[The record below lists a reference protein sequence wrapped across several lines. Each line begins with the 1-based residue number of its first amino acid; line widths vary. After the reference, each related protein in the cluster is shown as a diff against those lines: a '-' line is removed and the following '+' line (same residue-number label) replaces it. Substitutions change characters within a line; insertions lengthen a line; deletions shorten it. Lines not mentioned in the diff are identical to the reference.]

1 MALLDARALIHAL
14 QQSDTP
20 EQALPR
26 YAASRRRHVR
36 TFQAMSA
43 MFTPF
48 YQSDSAWLPWM
59 RDQLAAR
66 LSMVPPAPQ
75 LLARMVAGTLVDPFT
90 SIGLKEHDWNA
101 APNPRSQADRAQ
113 PEQTFFFIC
122 ALHGRTCGCAAG
134 NVRVPRASSLPSERA

>member
-14 QQSDTP
+14 QRSDTLQ
-20 EQALPR
+20 QALPR

-48 YQSDSAWLPWM
+48 YQSDSVWLPWV

-66 LSMVPPAPQ
+66 LSVVPPAPQ
-75 LLARMVAGTLVDPFT
+75 MLARMVAGTLVDPFT
-90 SIGLKEHDWNA
+90 SIGLQERDWNM
-101 APNPRSQADRAQ
+101 APQ
-113 PEQTFFFIC
+113 PS
-122 ALHGRTCGCAAG
+122 ALG
-134 NVRVPRASSLPSERA
+134 